1 MRLIIPI
8 FLFLT
13 LATPAAAQEEE
24 AIFPFPYRLVELEN
38 GFKAYLI
45 DAGGPGQVAF
55 VTVVR
60 TGSRDEWEPG
70 HSGYAHL
77 FEHMMFRGTE
87 RFPGSVY
94 DEILTR
100 IGADSNAFTSSDVTC
115 YYLVTASDA
124 LEQVVELESDRFIN
138 LSYAEP
144 EYRKETGAVRGE
156 FYQGRANPYSVL
168 YETLRDTA
176 FDAHTY
182 KHTTIG
188 FEADVLAMPEEF
200 EYSLSFFRRY
210 YRPENCVLLLAGD
223 FDADAAEALL
233 RRYYSDWE
241 PGYTP
246 PEITAEPPQEDP
258 REAAATF
265 SGRTL
270 PWLAVAYK
278 APAWSATCREA
289 VSCQILG
296 RIAFGSNSDIYRR
309 LVLQEQRVQAL
320 FEDFG
325 LQRDPYLASVTAIV
339 TNPADVAGVRGEIE
353 ATAARFRD
361 QLCDAELLENTKR
374 RMRYEF
380 LMGLETARGVA
391 FSLLAEVVN
400 TGGIEAVEDYYRT
413 VALIT
418 PEDIRNAA
426 RSFLVDEAK
435 TVVTLTTATEEG
447 GR

>member
-1 MRLIIPI
+1 MRFIIPI
-8 FLFLT
+8 LLFLT
-13 LATPAAAQEEE
+13 FATPAAAQEEE

-55 VTVVR
+55 VTLVR

-77 FEHMMFRGTE
+77 CEHMMFRGTE
-87 RFPGSVY
+87 RYPSTVY
-94 DEILTR
+94 DQILTR
-100 IGADSNAFTSSDVTC
+100 IGADSNAFTSSDFTC
-115 YYLVTASDA
+115 YYIVAAGDA
-124 LEQVVELESDRFIN
+124 LERLMDLESDRFMN
-138 LSYAEP
+138 LSYAEAAF
-144 EYRKETGAVRGE
+144 RTETGAVIGE
-156 FYQGRANPYSVL
+156 FYQGRANPFSVL

-176 FDAHTY
+176 FDLHTY

-188 FEADVLAMPEEF
+188 FEADVLAMPD
-200 EYSLSFFRRY
+200 EYDYSRSFFRRY
-210 YRPENCVLLLAGD
+210 YRPENCVLLLVGD
-223 FDADAAEALL
+223 FDADAAESLL
-233 RRYYSDWE
+233 RRYYSGWE

-246 PEITAEPPQEDP
+246 PEISAEPPQEGS
-258 REAAATF
+258 REAEASF

-278 APAWSATCREA
+278 APAWSATSREA
-289 VSCQILG
+289 VACQILG

-320 FEDFG
+320 FEDFD
-325 LQRDPYLASVTAIV
+325 LQRDPYLASVSAIV
-339 TNPADVAGVRGEIE
+339 TNPADVAGVREEIE

-361 QLCDAELLENTKR
+361 ELCDAELLENTKR

-391 FSLLAEVVN
+391 FSLLAQVIN

-413 VALIT
+413 VAQIT
-418 PEDIRNAA
+418 PEDIRSAA
-426 RSFLVDEAK
+426 RSFLVDDAK
-435 TVVTLTTATEEG
+435 TVVTLTMETEEE